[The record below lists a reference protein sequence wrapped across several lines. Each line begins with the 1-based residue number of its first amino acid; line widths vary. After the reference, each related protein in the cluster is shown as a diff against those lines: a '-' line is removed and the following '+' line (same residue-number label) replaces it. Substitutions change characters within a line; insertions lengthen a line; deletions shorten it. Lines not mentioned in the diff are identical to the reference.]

1 MTSTDT
7 TTTAASTSSTNI
19 VTEIQNALE
28 ADFQKVVTFFQGIT
42 QKEIAFLTALAQG
55 VEVGIADIQA
65 IAQGALSKLGIAGT
79 IVNEATTA
87 AAIIAPGNASVT
99 KVLSDISTGIT
110 DATAL
115 ATAVSTNTAPA
126 GSGTVVTDAVNVL
139 NAANTLSQ
147 LASQVS
153 ATLGQLAQQ
162 SPTAAQVTSPPT
174 PNEG

>member
-7 TTTAASTSSTNI
+7 TTTAAASSTNI
-19 VTEIQNALE
+19 VTEIQNALDAE
-28 ADFQKVVTFFQGIT
+28 FAKVVTFFQGIT

-65 IAQGALSKLGIAGT
+65 IAQGSLSKLSIAGT
-79 IVNEATTA
+79 VVNEATAA

-99 KVLSDISTGIT
+99 KVLSDLQTGVA
-110 DATAL
+110 DATAM
-115 ATAVSTNTAPA
+115 ATAISSNTAPA
-126 GSGTVVTDAVNVL
+126 GSGPVVSDAVNVL

-153 ATLGQLAQQ
+153 ATLGTLAAA
-162 SPTAAQVTSPPT
+162 SPAAAQVTSPPT